1 MISTKMLERIGAGLL
16 APAFAALLL
25 AGCEVKNPGAI
36 LDSDLDDIRT
46 LGSLVTG
53 MSADFSTALD
63 DNVFNMVRGSD
74 EVTGSGSYFNTGLLR
89 TGVVNREDNNFPW
102 GSLHRARWVAEDG
115 IRRMLELDTLGLYNG
130 SPLVARAF
138 LLAGLAH
145 RVSGENLCYTVIDGS
160 AVMPKSAHF
169 DSTLLRADSSIYHAT
184 LAGIDTMVTAAH
196 GLKAQA
202 YAGLGQWSNAT
213 TESALVPTDF
223 TYVAFFSNNSGREE
237 NVLQDESWGRA
248 EYSVYGSR
256 AGANDPT
263 QDPRAPYI
271 KCQDEPAIPIPVE
284 CNSQLGADGTTFHW
298 QQNKYPTVG
307 TNIRVISG
315 EEMRLIEAEA
325 FLEGG
330 DLGNF
335 KARIDEVRGEYG
347 LGPITLPATANDAW
361 LVLDDERMYTLWLEG
376 RRWWDAFRWDHAT
389 PSRRFMPAVGWLYG
403 DLDAGLI
410 YDKDPAIS
418 KRGYCFPIS
427 FDECQTN
434 LNVRD
439 APECAGQY
447 VAP

>member
-36 LDSDLDDIRT
+36 LDTDLDDIRT
-46 LGSLVTG
+46 LSSLVTG
-53 MSADFSTALD
+53 MSSDFSTALD
-63 DNVFNMVRGSD
+63 DQTFSMVRGSD
-74 EVTGSGSYFNTGLLR
+74 EATGSGSYFSTGLLR
-89 TGVVNREDNNFPW
+89 TGVVSREDNNFEW
-102 GSLHRARWVAEDG
+102 GAIHRARWVAEDG
-115 IRRMLELDTLGLYNG
+115 IRRMQLLLDTLGMYNG

-138 LLAGLAH
+138 LFAALSH
-145 RVSGENLCYTVIDGS
+145 RVAGENLCYAVIDGS

-169 DSTLLRADSSIYHAT
+169 DSAIVRADSAIYHAN
-184 LAGIDTMVTAAH
+184 LAGLDTLVMAAR
-196 GLKAQA
+196 GVIAQA
-202 YAGLGQWSNAT
+202 YAGLGQWSTAT
-213 TESALVPTDF
+213 SYSTQVDTDF
-223 TYVAFFSNNSGREE
+223 EYVAFFSNNSGREE

-248 EYSVYGSR
+248 EYSMFGSR
-256 AGANDPT
+256 VGANDPT

-271 KCQDEPAIPIPVE
+271 KCDAVPQPVE
-284 CNSQLGADGTTFHW
+284 CNSQQGADGTTPHW
-298 QQNKYPTVG
+298 QQNKYPELG
-307 TNIRVISG
+307 SDIRVVSG

-325 FLEGG
+325 FLEGS
-330 DLGNF
+330 DLPNF
-335 KARIDEVRGEYG
+335 KARIDEVRNEYG
-347 LGPITLPATANDAW
+347 LGPITLPATENDAW
-361 LVLDDERMYTLWLEG
+361 LVLDDERLYTLWIEG

-410 YDKDPAIS
+410 YNKDPALT
-418 KRGYCFPIS
+418 KRGYCYPIS

-439 APECAGQY
+439 APECAGEY